1 MISISTVDSFQD
13 KNNFKFQIFKLFTES
28 LRNKGQSKK
37 KRERNMR
44 ITALS
49 EGNSWIEKPKL
60 DEFPLIFRRFFK
72 NPYAV
77 DTHQKIKKKKLS
89 SL

>member
-1 MISISTVDSFQD
+1 
-13 KNNFKFQIFKLFTES
+13 
-28 LRNKGQSKK
+28 
-37 KRERNMR
+37 MR

-60 DEFPLIFRRFFK
+60 DELPLIFRRFFK

-77 DTHQKIKKKKLS
+77 DTHQKIFKKKLS